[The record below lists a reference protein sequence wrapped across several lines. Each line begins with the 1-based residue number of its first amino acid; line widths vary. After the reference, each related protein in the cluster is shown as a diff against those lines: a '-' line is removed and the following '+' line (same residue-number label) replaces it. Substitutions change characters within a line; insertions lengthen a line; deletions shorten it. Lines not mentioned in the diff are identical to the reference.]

1 MHDLTQHCD
10 FVCNSADRQP
20 WLVARRTGIGASES
34 PGILGVSPW
43 SSGIAVFAEKVDP
56 DPPVETNQERLEL
69 GLAME
74 PVILDRYRAVTGR
87 IAEGSNTLLRSKRWP
102 FMLTTLDGK
111 TVINGDPAVLELK
124 NTQDREGWS
133 NGVPRHVWVQVQHQM
148 AVTGTSRAAVA
159 VLLMGCEFKT
169 ADVLR
174 DDEFIEEALVPACE
188 HFWGLVQKGGPP
200 PQVDGSDASRAALK
214 RLYINDTGDNIVL
227 ADEVWTKRADRREE
241 LKQRI
246 KADGLELQEV
256 ENFIKA
262 EIGEG
267 KATFATLS
275 NGAEF
280 SWKANKHGARTLR
293 YRGPIQV

>member
-1 MHDLTQHCD
+1 MHDLKHYCD
-10 FVCNSADRQP
+10 FVCNAADRP
-20 WLVARRTGIGASES
+20 AWLLARRSGIGASES

-56 DPPVETNQERLEL
+56 DPPVENNAERLQL
-69 GLAME
+69 GLVME
-74 PVILDRYRAVTGR
+74 PVILQRYREVTGR
-87 IAEGSNTLLRSKRWP
+87 IAEASGTLLRSKQWP
-102 FMLTTLDGK
+102 CMTATLDGK
-111 TVINGDPAVLELK
+111 TVINGDAAVLEIK

-174 DDEFIEEALVPACE
+174 DDAFITEALVPACE
-188 HFWGLVQKGGPP
+188 HFWELVQKGGPP
-200 PQVDGSDASRAALK
+200 PQVDGSEASREALK
-214 RLYINDTGDNIVL
+214 RLYLYDTGDNVVL
-227 ADEVWTKRADRREE
+227 SDEVWIKRADRREE
-241 LKQRI
+241 LKVRI
-246 KADGLELQEV
+246 KADGEELREI

-267 KATFATLS
+267 KATFATLT

-293 YRGPIQV
+293 YKGPKG